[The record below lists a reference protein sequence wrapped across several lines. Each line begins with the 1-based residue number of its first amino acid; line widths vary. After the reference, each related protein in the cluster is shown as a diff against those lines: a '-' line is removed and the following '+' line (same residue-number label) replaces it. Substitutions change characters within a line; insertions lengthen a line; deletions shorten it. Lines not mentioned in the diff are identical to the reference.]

1 MVIKLCNLNFFVHN
15 LFFHDIS
22 KNLGFFIRF
31 FEGLGAATCGS
42 QQKNLRLGTTVSGS
56 QPLIKFGIK
65 IQRFF
70 NMLLK
75 KGIAQKNLKCTAL
88 LPHMLSTPPG
98 YGCYNRFW
106 GRVDVQ
112 LS

>member
-15 LFFHDIS
+15 LFFQGLS
-22 KNLGFFIRF
+22 KNLGFFNRF

-42 QQKNLRLGTTVSGS
+42 QRKNLRLGTTVSGS

-88 LPHMLSTPPG
+88 LPHMFSTPLVMG
-98 YGCYNRFW
+98 VITVFGGGWMFN
-106 GRVDVQ
+106 
-112 LS
+112 

>member
-1 MVIKLCNLNFFVHN
+1 MVIKLCNLNF
-15 LFFHDIS
+15 LCITFFFQGLS
-22 KNLGFFIRF
+22 KNLGFFNRF

-42 QQKNLRLGTTVSGS
+42 QRKNLRLGTTVSGS

-88 LPHMLSTPPG
+88 LPHMLSTPLVMG
-98 YGCYNRFW
+98 VITVFGGGWMFN
-106 GRVDVQ
+106 
-112 LS
+112 